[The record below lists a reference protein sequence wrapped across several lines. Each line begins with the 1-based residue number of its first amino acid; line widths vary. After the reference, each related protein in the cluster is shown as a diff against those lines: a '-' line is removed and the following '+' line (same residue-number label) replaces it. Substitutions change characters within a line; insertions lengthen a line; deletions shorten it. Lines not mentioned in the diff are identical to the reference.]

1 MPLKKNP
8 NLFCVFVCPLLG
20 IRQRARETEMFG
32 GVKKRTGYW
41 WWWLVSAGYDCPE
54 AGRFR
59 VDVLGGRLCL
69 GIIPQGAGFTLL
81 ARGDKHALHMLR
93 DDDKGIA
100 SLNENGKK
108 IAPPLELQKWE
119 ALSVLLGKTPCSTPI
134 IPPSRSSSHK
144 SKSVVFTVHA
154 QCGG

>member
-1 MPLKKNP
+1 M
-8 NLFCVFVCPLLG
+8 
-20 IRQRARETEMFG
+20 
-32 GVKKRTGYW
+32 
-41 WWWLVSAGYDCPE
+41 SAGYDCPE

-69 GIIPQGAGFTLL
+69 GIIPEGAGFTLL

-108 IAPPLELQKWE
+108 NSPTIGAAKMRSFISFAGKDPLLHPPSSHHPTPPAINLNLFLLCM
-119 ALSVLLGKTPCSTPI
+119 LSVEDNKGKKCT
-134 IPPSRSSSHK
+134 
-144 SKSVVFTVHA
+144 
-154 QCGG
+154 QL